1 MNIFVSLK
9 GIGPNFKLNLILDNS
24 TNESLFNGILSW
36 DFNRKIY

>member
-1 MNIFVSLK
+1 MNIFVSLE

-24 TNESLFNGILSW
+24 RNESLFNGILSL